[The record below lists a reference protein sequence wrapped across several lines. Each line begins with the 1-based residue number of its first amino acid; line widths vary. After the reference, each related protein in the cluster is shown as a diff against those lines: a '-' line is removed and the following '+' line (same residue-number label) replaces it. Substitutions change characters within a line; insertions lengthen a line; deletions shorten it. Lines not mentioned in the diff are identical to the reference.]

1 MLYLLV
7 ISNQN
12 MQTEVPG
19 LNIPDVPFISST
31 QRLEA
36 GTISEPDELFLVSV
50 LSEAQLITVTS
61 Y

>member
-1 MLYLLV
+1 
-7 ISNQN
+7 